1 MTVRGP
7 RWLHPYS
14 RAAPGDRPKRSS
26 GLPWASE
33 RNKAASVGH
42 RPQAGNAGWH
52 AAVKRHEVRSGD
64 HGQRNEQQGKVRPA
78 WARGRRPRH
87 HRDRGDSSPISTAW
101 SGGSQINT
109 RPAVSLVNASRLPS
123 RAEPRASFG
132 VGSPWLLPR
141 DLSVTKIWRH
151 HSHLDRPQF
160 DQRQCLA
167 HSLTINLSRCLRP
180 DEGGEKSCTNWRS
193 SVPELASCK
202 AESAVAAAAAG
213 DFGLTA
219 NDMQALAQK
228 LHPNESAIVILF
240 ENVWERRFRD
250 AAKARGGEVLNQ
262 RLISSKGLVEA
273 AVRLARE

>member
-42 RPQAGNAGWH
+42 RSQAGNAGWH

-141 DLSVTKIWRH
+141 DLSVTKIWR
-151 HSHLDRPQF
+151 
-160 DQRQCLA
+160 
-167 HSLTINLSRCLRP
+167 
-180 DEGGEKSCTNWRS
+180 RS
-193 SVPELASCK
+193 SECTTKTRTPGC
-202 AESAVAAAAAG
+202 
-213 DFGLTA
+213 
-219 NDMQALAQK
+219 
-228 LHPNESAIVILF
+228 
-240 ENVWERRFRD
+240 WD
-250 AAKARGGEVLNQ
+250 AT
-262 RLISSKGLVEA
+262 S
-273 AVRLARE
+273 